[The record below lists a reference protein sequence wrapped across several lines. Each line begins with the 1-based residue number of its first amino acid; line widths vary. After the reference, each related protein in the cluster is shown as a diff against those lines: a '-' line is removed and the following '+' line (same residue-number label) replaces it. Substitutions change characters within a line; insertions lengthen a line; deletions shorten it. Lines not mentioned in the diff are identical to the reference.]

1 MNDKLSPYLCGFRK
15 GYNTQYC
22 LMVMLEKSIKKVA
35 GALLTDLFNCLHLDL
50 LIAKLEAYGF
60 GHSSLILIYNYL
72 SGRKQRTKVNNIYS
86 EWNELETGVP
96 QGSILG
102 PLIFNIYINDIFY
115 FVNEDTV
122 ANFADDNTPYTIQ
135 NNIET
140 LLNNLQS
147 DSHTLLMWFDNNFLK
162 LNADKC
168 KLLVTKHEDEVSI
181 TLDKEVIKGNK
192 TVKHLGIKIDNKLDF
207 NEHIS
212 NIYKKASLELHA
224 LARIAPYMNKEK
236 LRILM
241 KTFIDAQF
249 NYCPL
254 IWMFHSR
261 TLNNKINKLHER
273 ALRLVYK
280 DYISSF
286 ENLLNI
292 DNTFTIHE
300 RNLQKLAKEMYKIKN
315 NLSPSFLIDIFP
327 QSQNPYELRNKNICK
342 TENIHTVFYGCETV
356 SFRGPKTW
364 ALIPDNIKNYNN
376 LNEFKAKIKSWKP
389 EGCAC
394 RICKVY
400 VQNLGFIS

>member
-1 MNDKLSPYLCGFRK
+1 
-15 GYNTQYC
+15 
-22 LMVMLEKSIKKVA
+22 
-35 GALLTDLFNCLHLDL
+35 
-50 LIAKLEAYGF
+50 
-60 GHSSLILIYNYL
+60 
-72 SGRKQRTKVNNIYS
+72 
-86 EWNELETGVP
+86 
-96 QGSILG
+96 
-102 PLIFNIYINDIFY
+102 
-115 FVNEDTV
+115 
-122 ANFADDNTPYTIQ
+122 
-135 NNIET
+135 
-140 LLNNLQS
+140 
-147 DSHTLLMWFDNNFLK
+147 MWFDNNFLK

-192 TVKHLGIKIDNKLDF
+192 KVKLLGIKIDNKLDF

-212 NIYKKASLELHA
+212 NIYKKAILKLHA
-224 LARIAPYMNKEK
+224 LARIAPSMNKEK

-261 TLNNKINKLHER
+261 TLNNKIYKLHER

-292 DNTFTIHE
+292 DNTFTIHK
-300 RNLQKLAKEMYKIKN
+300 RNLQKLATEMYKIKN
-315 NLSPSFLIDIFP
+315 NLSPSFLSNIFP

-342 TENIHTVFYGCETV
+342 TENIHTVSYGSETV

-364 ALIPDNIKNYNN
+364 ALIPDNIKNSNN

-389 EGCAC
+389 KGCPC